1 MSIEQTVELPGGILF
16 DGKLR
21 RDVIFK
27 PLTGYIEKKIE
38 EIRNTENDP
47 VSYVSRVLMNSL
59 KSIAGKT
66 PEYDVVNSLSVVDRQ
81 FLMLQLAI
89 VLDGEN
95 IWLQPKCKQCNARYD
110 VKINRK
116 ELPVETSKDS
126 YPYAN
131 VSIAEKEIKLRIP
144 QGKDQFGLL
153 NLSTKQIVYSLLK
166 SCIETV
172 NKHQP
177 GDEFIRCLTNSDI
190 EAIESALDKI
200 SPAICTQLSAVCP
213 ECASREEIQLNPYML
228 ARTSDETLFN
238 DIHYIASHYHWSE
251 QAILD
256 LPRER
261 RQHYLRLIDAHHG
274 IYT

>member
-16 DGKLR
+16 DDGLR

-38 EIRNTENDP
+38 EIRTTENDP
-47 VSYVSRVLMNSL
+47 VAYVSRVLMNTL

-81 FLMLQLAI
+81 FLMMQLAI
-89 VLDGEN
+89 VLDGES
-95 IWLQPKCKQCNARYD
+95 IWLQPKCKQCNASYD
-110 VKINRK
+110 VNINRK
-116 ELPVETSKDS
+116 ELPVETAKDS
-126 YPYAN
+126 YPYAK
-131 VSIAEKEIKLRIP
+131 VSIGKKELKLRLP
-144 QGKDQFGLL
+144 QGKDQSGLL
-153 NLSTKQIVYSLLK
+153 NLSTKQAVYSLLQ
-166 SCIETV
+166 SCIESV
-172 NKHQP
+172 NMQQP
-177 GDEFIRCLTNSDI
+177 DDEFIRCLTNSDI

-200 SPAICTQLSAVCP
+200 SPAICTHLSAVCP
-213 ECASREEIQLNPYML
+213 ECLSLEKIQLNPYML
-228 ARTSDETLFN
+228 ARQSDEALFS

-251 QAILD
+251 QAILE

-261 RQHYLRLIDAHHG
+261 RQRYLRLIDAQHG